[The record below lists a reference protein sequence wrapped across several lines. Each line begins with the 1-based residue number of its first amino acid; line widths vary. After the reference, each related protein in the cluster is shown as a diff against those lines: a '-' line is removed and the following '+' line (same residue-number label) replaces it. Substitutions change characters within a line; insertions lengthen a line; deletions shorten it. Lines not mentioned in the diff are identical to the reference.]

1 MFKRKKIH
9 ASIFKEIIDINTFIM
24 KHTFFV
30 SISRNIQIS
39 PKPCFDTEQKTSPS
53 EFLLCTEIMA
63 P

>member
-1 MFKRKKIH
+1 MFKRKKNH

-24 KHTFFV
+24 KHTFFL
-30 SISRNIQIS
+30 SISRNMQIS
-39 PKPCFDTEQKTSPS
+39 PCFDTEQKTSPS